1 MSSTSHWEAVYRGR
15 ATEDLGWY
23 EPRPA
28 TLDLV
33 LRFSDPADAVIDIGA
48 GDSRVPDELLEAGY
62 ERISVLDLS
71 ETALDRARS
80 RLGSDAE
87 SVKWICADVTRWTPP
102 RRWDLWHD
110 RAVFHFLIDEEDQ
123 QAYKAA
129 ALQTVPAGGKLI
141 VATFAPDGPEQCAG
155 LPVKRYDADELA
167 AVFAPEFRLVALTT
181 HGQGRGGATTAIRSR
196 TTPSGLA

>member
-1 MSSTSHWEAVYRGR
+1 VSSTSHWEAVYRGR

-23 EPRPA
+23 EPRPS

-48 GDSRVPDELLEAGY
+48 GDSRLPDELLEAGY
-62 ERISVLDLS
+62 ERITVLDLS

-87 SVKWICADVTRWTPP
+87 SVRWICADVTRWTPP

-110 RAVFHFLIDEEDQ
+110 RAVFHFLIDEADQ

-155 LPVKRYDADELA
+155 LPVKRYDTDELA
-167 AVFAPEFRLVALTT
+167 AVFAPEFRLVEHQHLPANETDVGDT
-181 HGQGRGGATTAIRSR
+181 RPYIAVVFERA
-196 TTPSGLA
+196 